1 MAAAKKGRTKSGRFT
16 KGSAAAKAAGRK
28 GARKAARKTRKRGRR

>member
-1 MAAAKKGRTKSGRFT
+1 MKKKSKAGRTASGRFK

-28 GARKAARKTRKRGRR
+28 GARKAKRRR